1 VQQTLSLGIAPWH
14 YQRHSPRS
22 SLRPAVVLIGLPNS
36 HTAASAVCGFR
47 GELPPSPLPLF
58 RCPPQCA
65 KEVLTTFTPVYMKA
79 FGVALVAQM
88 KGG

>member
-1 VQQTLSLGIAPWH
+1 
-14 YQRHSPRS
+14 
-22 SLRPAVVLIGLPNS
+22 VLIGLPNS
-36 HTAASAVCGFR
+36 HTAACAVGFCGDM
-47 GELPPSPLPLF
+47 PPSPLTLS